1 MIHQKIERGILHNLW
16 SGRTRDK
23 MTKSFVVH
31 LVILSPPYQT
41 WDLSICLYLNL
52 KHGNL
57 DQSTTVLE
65 AECSKLTKL
74 RQQHML
80 NEKQD
85 E

>member
-57 DQSTTVLE
+57 DHLASMAGFLL
-65 AECSKLTKL
+65 CFMPLKFNHLI
-74 RQQHML
+74 
-80 NEKQD
+80 
-85 E
+85 